1 MTAFYEPRLVALS
14 ILIAVLTAF
23 AALNL
28 VQRVALSPRG
38 IARAWLVG
46 GALITGAGLWSMHF
60 VGLLAFQ
67 LPITVVYH
75 VPTML
80 FSLGI
85 AVLVAFFALWIAGG
99 PRMGALRLAL
109 AGLCMSIGFACMHYS
124 GLFAMQIVPAIFY
137 DPKLFLYSMAAAA
150 AASWLMLGLASALR
164 ESLSTGMLLARAGAG
179 IVIGASL
186 SGMHYIGMAAARF
199 EPDSYCLGAVPGEL
213 GGDSSN
219 LLILIATTSV
229 LAVVTVLLLTIIDHA
244 HLAPAMHPVSGG
256 TRPVVARDP
265 ITGLA
270 RRAHLEQSYD
280 DLLEAVPGPGRMIGL
295 LAVGLEGQ
303 QAISDAHGE
312 EAAAQVLREMAARLG
327 ALVRPG
333 DTVVRLEE
341 GDFVLLLANLTD
353 SEQATRI
360 ATRVGEEVG
369 REVQL
374 AQAQVRVSARIGV
387 ALYPGDGRDCDTLLR
402 IARAAQ
408 SAA

>member
-1 MTAFYEPRLVALS
+1 MTASYEPRLVALS
-14 ILIAVLTAF
+14 ILVAVLTAF

-60 VGLLAFQ
+60 VGMLAFE
-67 LPITVVYH
+67 LPIPVVYH

-99 PRMGALRLAL
+99 PRMGAPRLAL

-124 GLFAMQIVPAIFY
+124 GLFSMQIVPAIFY
-137 DPKLFLYSMAAAA
+137 DPKLFLYSIAAAL
-150 AASWLMLGLASALR
+150 AASWLLLGLGSALR
-164 ESLSTGMLLARAGAG
+164 ESLSTGMLVARAGAG
-179 IVIGASL
+179 IVIGAAL
-186 SGMHYIGMAAARF
+186 SAMHFIGMAAARF
-199 EPDSYCLGAVPGEL
+199 APDSYCLGAVPGEL
-213 GGDSSN
+213 GSDSSG
-219 LLILIATTSV
+219 LLMIIATLSV

-244 HLAPAMHPVSGG
+244 HLAPAMHPVPGG
-256 TRPVVARDP
+256 TTPVVARDP
-265 ITGLA
+265 ITGLP

-280 DLLEAVPGPGRMIGL
+280 DLLEAVPGPGRMIGM

-303 QAISDAHGE
+303 QAISDAHGA
-312 EAAAQVLREMAARLG
+312 EAAAQLLREMAARLG

-333 DTVVRLEE
+333 DTVVRMEE

-353 SEQATRI
+353 GEQAARV

-374 AQAQVRVSARIGV
+374 AQTEVRVSARVGV
-387 ALYPGDGRDCDTLLR
+387 ALYPGDGQDCDTLLR

-408 SAA
+408 TAP